1 MDDKTCGTCSHG
13 LHNIVYCETNNP
25 NANTA
30 GLHGAGEA
38 ACKRYSERPDSVEQV
53 ARDMYRRMTCMAHYA
68 CHNNDCECCIDAD
81 CKVKEVFGDRLE
93 ALGVEL

>member
-1 MDDKTCGTCSHG
+1 MSEKTCGTCAHG
-13 LHNIVYCETNNP
+13 LRNIVYCETTNP

-53 ARDMYRRMTCMAHYA
+53 A
-68 CHNNDCECCIDAD
+68 IDA
-81 CKVKEVFGDRLE
+81 VKLIFDPPNYSRYKLMREAAEGYAERLHT
-93 ALGVEL
+93 LGVDV